1 MKTSFALIS
10 LVILPCSLHAAKP
23 SVPESLKPPSG
34 QRLLFQA
41 HGDGDQIYA
50 CKATDAGSE
59 WKLKAPDARLVG
71 PNGTTGRHFAG
82 PTWEASDG
90 SRVLG
95 KIAATLTSP
104 NPDSIPWLLLSAT
117 GHQGSGIM
125 TDVVTIQRLN
135 TKGGKAP
142 LNGCNASH
150 AGAEVRIP
158 YQAEYYFYG
167 KR

>member
-1 MKTSFALIS
+1 M
-10 LVILPCSLHAAKP
+10 
-23 SVPESLKPPSG
+23 PESLKPPSG

-41 HGDGDQIYA
+41 HGDGDQIYN
-50 CKATDAGSE
+50 CKAIDTGSE

-90 SRVLG
+90 SRV
-95 KIAATLTSP
+95 IAKLKASLASP

-117 GHQGSGIM
+117 SHQGSGIM
-125 TDVVTIQRLN
+125 TGVFTIQRLN
-135 TKGGKAP
+135 TKGGKPPAT
-142 LNGCNASH
+142 GCDASH
-150 AGAEVRIP
+150 PDAEVRVP

-167 KR
+167 NR